1 MTAAPE
7 TTHAATTP
15 VEARSAI
22 GSLGSAS
29 VADAEWR
36 GRRSLRALAWA
47 VPPLAVLTAI
57 FLVPLAETVWQS
69 VSTASG
75 AFAGFEAWGQE
86 LDSAALGRALGTT
99 LWIALL
105 TTCGCVLVGAFLA
118 VGLSFVPFRGSRVAV
133 RLLEA
138 VVSFPSFIIPLAFG
152 ILYGRAG
159 VLNSALAGLPGSPH
173 VDFVNDVP
181 GVVFAEIAY
190 FTPFVVRPL
199 LAVFGQIPRELLDV
213 SGSLGA
219 GPLVTL
225 RRVILPAARPALA
238 ASAGLVFLLAM
249 NEFGIIMF
257 TGAKNV
263 VTLPMLVYTKS
274 IVTFDL
280 PSAAVV
286 ACAQLALSLAVYGLY
301 RALVRRL
308 SGGSRAAA

>member
-1 MTAAPE
+1 MSAAQV
-7 TTHAATTP
+7 TTP
-15 VEARSAI
+15 AA
-22 GSLGSAS
+22 GSPAVGRPAS
-29 VADAEWR
+29 PR
-36 GRRSLRALAWA
+36 PGRRTRGSVRALGWA
-47 VPPLAVLTAI
+47 VPPLAVLAAI

-69 VSTASG
+69 VTDQDG
-75 AFAGFEAWGQE
+75 AFKGAAEWVRVLG
-86 LDSAALGRALGTT
+86 SAALLRALGTT

-105 TTCGCVLVGAFLA
+105 STTGCVLVGTFLA
-118 VGLSFVPFRGSRVAV
+118 VGLSFVPFRGSRLAV

-138 VVSFPSFIIPLAFG
+138 VVSFPSFILPLAFG

-181 GVVFAEIAY
+181 GVVLAEIAY

-199 LAVFGQIPRELLDV
+199 LAVFGQIPRDLLDV

-219 GPLVTL
+219 GPLMTL

-263 VTLPMLVYTKS
+263 VTLPMLIYTKS

-280 PSAAVV
+280 PAAAVV
-286 ACAQLALSLAVYGLY
+286 ACLQLALSLTVYGLY

>member
-1 MTAAPE
+1 MSAAPATTAAGEP
-7 TTHAATTP
+7 TAVARAPRIDAAGDRKAP
-15 VEARSAI
+15 
-22 GSLGSAS
+22 
-29 VADAEWR
+29 
-36 GRRSLRALAWA
+36 RALAWA
-47 VPPLAVLTAI
+47 IPPLAIVALI

-69 VSTASG
+69 VADTSG
-75 AFAGFEAWGQE
+75 AFTGFEEWGLE
-86 LDSAALGRALGTT
+86 FASAALPKAVGTT
-99 LWIALL
+99 LWIAVLV
-105 TTCGCVLVGAFLA
+105 TAGCVLIGTFLA
-118 VGLSFVPFRGSRVAV
+118 VGLSFVPFRGSGVAV

-159 VLNSALAGLPGSPH
+159 VLNSALAGLPGAPH

-181 GVVFAEIAY
+181 GVVLAEITY

-199 LAVFGQIPRELLDV
+199 LAVFGQLPRELLDV

-219 GPLVTL
+219 GPLMTI
-225 RRVILPAARPALA
+225 RRVVLPAARPALA

-263 VTLPMLVYTKS
+263 VTLPMLIYTKS

-280 PSAAVV
+280 PAAGVV
-286 ACAQLALSLAVYGLY
+286 SCVQLALSLGVYGLY

-308 SGGSRAAA
+308 SGGLRAAA